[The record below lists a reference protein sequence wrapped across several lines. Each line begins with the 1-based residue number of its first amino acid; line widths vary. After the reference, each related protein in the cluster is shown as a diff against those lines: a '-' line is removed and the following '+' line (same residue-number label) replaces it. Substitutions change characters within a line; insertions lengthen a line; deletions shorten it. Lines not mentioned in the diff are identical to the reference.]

1 MFVVPTDEY
10 NEVKSD
16 EVSMNI
22 LENEA
27 YQLGA
32 VPVQEYT
39 DWVKK
44 SKSSTN
50 ETAPEG
56 KEMGN
61 QPLQESTES
70 PTYEKSEL
78 DKLIS
83 SFPKKKDGSIDYESL
98 TPQQSF
104 QYTNLTES
112 LETALDDLRKD
123 IEASDAQIAKLNESL
138 SSATR
143 GKRNEIRDAIREA
156 KAENEEIKELLQLCH
171 THNRN

>member
-1 MFVVPTDEY
+1 MTIIGFDEEIGGMFVVPTDEY

-50 ETAPEG
+50 ETSPEG
-56 KEMGN
+56 KDMGN
-61 QPLQESTES
+61 QTLQ
-70 PTYEKSEL
+70 
-78 DKLIS
+78 
-83 SFPKKKDGSIDYESL
+83 
-98 TPQQSF
+98 
-104 QYTNLTES
+104 
-112 LETALDDLRKD
+112 
-123 IEASDAQIAKLNESL
+123 
-138 SSATR
+138 
-143 GKRNEIRDAIREA
+143 
-156 KAENEEIKELLQLCH
+156 
-171 THNRN
+171 